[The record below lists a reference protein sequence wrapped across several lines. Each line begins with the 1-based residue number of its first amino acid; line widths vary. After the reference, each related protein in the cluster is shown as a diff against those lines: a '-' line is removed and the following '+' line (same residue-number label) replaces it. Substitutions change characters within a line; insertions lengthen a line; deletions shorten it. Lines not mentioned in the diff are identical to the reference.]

1 MKKEKKK
8 PEVEETEKVKEEET
22 ATETVEEEKK
32 EPSAEEK
39 LTEELKA
46 EKEKYVR
53 LYAEYDNYRKR
64 TSAEKLQIYDDATAN
79 AVKELLPLADSMTQA
94 LAQFDGKDVPEEF
107 SKGVE
112 MIAAQLKTCFEK
124 LKVEPMALFE
134 KAMENVKPAVEVR
147 SRRVG
152 GATYQVPVEVAPARA
167 QALAIR
173 WIISYARGK
182 KGMPM
187 AERLARELMDAYN
200 NEGSSV
206 KKREDTHKMAE
217 ANRAFAHYRW

>member
-8 PEVEETEKVKEEET
+8 PEVEETEKVKEET
-22 ATETVEEEKK
+22 AAETVEEEKK

-64 TSAEKLQIYDDATAN
+64 TSAEKLQIYDDATAK

-124 LKVEPMALFE
+124 LKVEPFCEVGDAFDPEMHNAVSMVEDENLDE
-134 KAMENVKPAVEVR
+134 NTISAVYQKGYKIGDKIIRHAMVV
-147 SRRVG
+147 
-152 GATYQVPVEVAPARA
+152 VANA
-167 QALAIR
+167 
-173 WIISYARGK
+173 
-182 KGMPM
+182 
-187 AERLARELMDAYN
+187 
-200 NEGSSV
+200 
-206 KKREDTHKMAE
+206 
-217 ANRAFAHYRW
+217 

>member
-8 PEVEETEKVKEEET
+8 PEVEETKKVKEEET

-64 TSAEKLQIYDDATAN
+64 TSAEKLQIYDDATAK

-112 MIAAQLKTCFEK
+112 MSAAQLKTCFEK
-124 LKVEPMALFE
+124 LKVEPFCEVGDVFDPELHNAVSMVEDENLDENTISAVYQ
-134 KAMENVKPAVEVR
+134 KGYKIGDKIIRHAMVV
-147 SRRVG
+147 
-152 GATYQVPVEVAPARA
+152 VANA
-167 QALAIR
+167 
-173 WIISYARGK
+173 
-182 KGMPM
+182 
-187 AERLARELMDAYN
+187 
-200 NEGSSV
+200 
-206 KKREDTHKMAE
+206 
-217 ANRAFAHYRW
+217 